1 MLNLFFTTLSEL
13 YQMYIE
19 QNTKIFNVL
28 FKLQNR
34 FRQIILYMA
43 LNTHFLTDIWDIW
56 YILKVLE
63 VWGFQ
68 ISLYLYQYKYLN
80 RVLKDTAKKPR
91 ASAHILPAS
100 VSTIN
105 VHDGAITRTLNRLW
119 FKRIARRKSL
129 AWEHS

>member
-1 MLNLFFTTLSEL
+1 
-13 YQMYIE
+13 MYIE

-63 VWGFQ
+63 VWGCQ

-80 RVLKDTAKKPR
+80 RVLKDTAKKTK
-91 ASAHILPAS
+91 SFSSYPAS
-100 VSTIN
+100 FS
-105 VHDGAITRTLNRLW
+105 
-119 FKRIARRKSL
+119 
-129 AWEHS
+129 

>member
-43 LNTHFLTDIWDIW
+43 LNTHFLTDI
-56 YILKVLE
+56 
-63 VWGFQ
+63 
-68 ISLYLYQYKYLN
+68 
-80 RVLKDTAKKPR
+80 
-91 ASAHILPAS
+91 
-100 VSTIN
+100 
-105 VHDGAITRTLNRLW
+105 
-119 FKRIARRKSL
+119 
-129 AWEHS
+129 